1 MVAPFD
7 AAWSMLKAL
16 PGQQIATTGAS
27 DEELARLG
35 EFESGLRALV
45 SERGQANPTTGTMH
59 PAIQGMLA
67 RRGIAPSAAYPRTE
81 SSTYRYDG
89 GGSAF
94 DSPQGGVRGLLDSV
108 QRRRGSVFNPN
119 ESQMDL
125 SDRMRQQARSQS
137 YYAGETGYPGMENPP
152 YVGLAMPDRQYPAQQ

>member
-45 SERGQANPTTGTMH
+45 SERGQDNPTTGTMH

-81 SSTYRYDG
+81 SSTYLYNNPQSSDVG
-89 GGSAF
+89 
-94 DSPQGGVRGLLDSV
+94 DSE

-119 ESQMDL
+119 ESQLDL
-125 SDRMRQQARSQS
+125 SNRIRQQARSQS
-137 YYAGETGYPGMENPP
+137 YYAGETGYPGMKNPP
-152 YVGLAMPDRQYPAQQ
+152 YVGFAMPDRQYPAQQ